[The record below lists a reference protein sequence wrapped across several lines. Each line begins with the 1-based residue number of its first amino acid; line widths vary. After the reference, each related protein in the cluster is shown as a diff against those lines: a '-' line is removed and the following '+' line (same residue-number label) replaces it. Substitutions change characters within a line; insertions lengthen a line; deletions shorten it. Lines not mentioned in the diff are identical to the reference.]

1 MIRSFCL
8 FSIFNLFILIIP
20 VSAQNNQLSGTETQE
35 RRQTQQTQQG
45 QTAENRRQALVLD
58 INSRVLEDGKK
69 VVWSETNR
77 KTSISGVPVG
87 VQLAGSN
94 VVVVV
99 QFTPYIRR
107 DGNVLV
113 VQGQIWVADSEKG
126 VTYFTSIQ
134 TVPMVLGEPV
144 YFFPLGESRY
154 LNPSI
159 EIIITVNPYN
169 GSEPFTRT
177 DTNPGNDKQ

>member
-20 VSAQNNQLSGTETQE
+20 VSAQNNQLSGTGTQE
-35 RRQTQQTQQG
+35 RRFAQEQ
-45 QTAENRRQALVLD
+45 ALENRRQALVLD

-77 KTSISGVPVG
+77 KTSISGIPVG
-87 VQLAGSN
+87 IQLAGSN

-134 TVPMVLGEPV
+134 TVPMVFGEPV
-144 YFFPLGESRY
+144 YFFPLGESRF

-159 EIIITVNPYN
+159 EIVITVNPYN
-169 GSEPFTRT
+169 GTGPSMKT
-177 DTNPGNDKQ
+177 DTNSGNDKQ

>member
-1 MIRSFCL
+1 MKRLICL
-8 FSIFNLFILIIP
+8 FGILNLFVLIIP
-20 VSAQNNQLSGTETQE
+20 VSAQNNQVRQQAAQE
-35 RRQTQQTQQG
+35 
-45 QTAENRRQALVLD
+45 RRQALVLD
-58 INSRVLEDGKK
+58 INSRVVEEGKK
-69 VVWSETNR
+69 VVWSETNHR
-77 KTSISGVPVG
+77 TSISGIPVG

-113 VQGQIWVADSEKG
+113 VQGQIWVADPDKG
-126 VTYFTSIQ
+126 LTYFTSIQ
-134 TVPMVLGEPV
+134 TIPMEFGEPV

-169 GSEPFTRT
+169 GPGLSART
-177 DTNPGNDKQ
+177 DPNSGNDKQ

>member
-1 MIRSFCL
+1 MKRLFCL
-8 FSIFNLFILIIP
+8 FSILNLFVLIIP
-20 VSAQNNQLSGTETQE
+20 VSAQNNRLSGTGTQE
-35 RRQTQQTQQG
+35 RRQ
-45 QTAENRRQALVLD
+45 APENIRQALVLD

-77 KTSISGVPVG
+77 KTSISGIPVG

-144 YFFPLGESRY
+144 YFFPLGESQY

-169 GSEPFTRT
+169 GPGPSTRT
-177 DTNPGNDKQ
+177 DTNSGNDKQ